1 MERIG
6 SKTVYEGKVASV
18 RIDRFRYGDGSEAE
32 REVVAHPGAVAVV
45 AHDDVHIY
53 LVRQPR
59 EAVGEEATLELP
71 AGKLDVP
78 GEAPLDCAR
87 RELAEEVGLQAS
99 EWTELKRFYTSPG
112 FAEEQVTVYLATG
125 LRWVEH
131 RAGPR
136 RAHRGRA
143 VAARRPRR
151 RDRRVRRREIAD
163 RDAGVARHAAV
174 VRLHQQGA
182 RRRGRK
188 PAAWRSPS
196 RSPRY
201 AAPMHASRPWC
212 STSSP
217 TWSSSAAWPATRWTP
232 TAPTC
237 CSSAPSSP
245 AAGGMPPTSS
255 APTSRTS
262 WPTSRPA
269 SLRMRTA
276 TAVARRARRRRSAA
290 RPPACARSTATCGA
304 RSWCRRTRP
313 RP

>member
-112 FAEEQVTVYLATG
+112 FAEEQVTVYLATR
-125 LRWVEH
+125 LRWVE
-131 RAGPR
+131 
-136 RAHRGRA
+136 
-143 VAARRPRR
+143 RRPDPDERIEVAPWPLDDLDGAIAECDDAKSLIGMLVL
-151 RDRRVRRREIAD
+151 RD
-163 RDAGVARHAAV
+163 
-174 VRLHQQGA
+174 
-182 RRRGRK
+182 
-188 PAAWRSPS
+188 
-196 RSPRY
+196 
-201 AAPMHASRPWC
+201 M
-212 STSSP
+212 
-217 TWSSSAAWPATRWTP
+217 
-232 TAPTC
+232 
-237 CSSAPSSP
+237 
-245 AAGGMPPTSS
+245 
-255 APTSRTS
+255 
-262 WPTSRPA
+262 
-269 SLRMRTA
+269 LR
-276 TAVARRARRRRSAA
+276 
-290 RPPACARSTATCGA
+290 
-304 RSWCRRTRP
+304 
-313 RP
+313 